1 MSDRIVRGIRIVEG
15 FEGTFEDERQV
26 AYYTEFGVYSD
37 LAAAIADI
45 MQRVSLPT
53 FDAAEDDAYA
63 LADRVVVNVGGV
75 TLPEFSV

>member
-45 MQRVSLPT
+45 MQRVTLPT
-53 FDAAEDDAYA
+53 YGHDDDAYA
-63 LADRVVVNVGGV
+63 LADRVVVTVGGV